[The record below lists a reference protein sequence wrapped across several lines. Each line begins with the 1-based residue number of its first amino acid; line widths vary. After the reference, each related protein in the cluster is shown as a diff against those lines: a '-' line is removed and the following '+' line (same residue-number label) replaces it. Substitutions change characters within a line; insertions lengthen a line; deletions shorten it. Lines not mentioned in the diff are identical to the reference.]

1 MRFRIPTAFVLVAAF
16 LGSGTALATASG
28 PSISEFET
36 GLTPGVQL
44 WGITSGPDGNT
55 WFTEEN
61 NNAVGRVTPGAVIT
75 EFTAGFPTGSPR
87 GIVTG
92 PDGNLWVA
100 QAGGDG
106 GIARV
111 TKAGDVTEFPVPTAG
126 DPNDIA
132 VGPDGNLWYVDP
144 AANVI
149 GRITPTGSIT
159 EFTDGLSDG
168 AEPTSI
174 VKGLRRQ
181 ALVHRAGDGQ
191 DRRDHQRRCD
201 HGVQQQPVRQRRAR
215 RHRGGPRR
223 QALVHAD
230 GRPGRHR
237 PDHHHG
243 RRHEVQRRP
252 DHELEA
258 ARHRRRARRRALVHG
273 VRGPGPDRAHHDRG
287 RHHRV
292 LLGLV
297 AITNPWFIAAGPDGN
312 MWFTGNNSPGRVARI
327 TLPPLVRDVAADL
340 IGTGSARLRGKVR
353 PNSQATSYH
362 FEYGPTTDYGM
373 ATDTAYAGSSYDLMQ
388 VLATVDGLAPATK
401 YHYRVVAEND
411 AGVSTGPDRVFA
423 TAALPVTE
431 PDPPVAAPPA
441 KPEPEPEFAKTI
453 VAGGEDVRFK
463 TPGGTW
469 QDLPDGA
476 ELPVGVALDAR
487 RGSVNLESAGCRG
500 GVQTGTFGGGVF
512 SVRQPRSGCGRVDV
526 YLRGGSFKR
535 CARLP
540 QARERSPGLRVEDA
554 PGAAALGAR
563 QRRQVPQ
570 PRAPQPRDRPRHALA
585 DRGSL
590 RRHAHARD
598 ERRGGGARLQAPSQR
613 AGARGP
619 LVPGQG
625 QGEGAPPLAALT
637 LPMQCLGNGEG
648 RRTPPRG
655 RRPRS
660 RGERRHAQALG
671 ARGQAAHQAGPR
683 EPPRVSQR
691 EIQRLAQRPDR
702 HRAGDSLSAR
712 NRFPG
717 VVRSVEADG
726 VMAIVE
732 IEAGPHRITAAIT
745 RDAVEELGLAPGVS
759 ATAAVKATSVMV
771 ERA

>member
-36 GLTPGVQL
+36 GLTPTAQL

-87 GIVTG
+87 GIVSG
-92 PDGNLWVA
+92 PDGNLWIA

-144 AANVI
+144 VANVI

-159 EFTDGLSDG
+159 EFTDGLSDA

-174 VKGLRRQ
+174 AKGS
-181 ALVHRAGDGQ
+181 
-191 DRRDHQRRCD
+191 
-201 HGVQQQPVRQRRAR
+201 
-215 RHRGGPRR
+215 
-223 QALVHAD
+223 D
-230 GRPGRHR
+230 GRLWFTEQATGKIGAITSAGVITEFSSNLSGSDEPADIAAGPDGKLWFTLAADPGGIGRITTTGDVMKFSAGLTMNSKPLGIAAGPDGALWFTESAAPGRI
-237 PDHHHG
+237 G
-243 RRHEVQRRP
+243 RVTTEGGIT
-252 DHELEA
+252 EYSS
-258 ARHRRRARRRALVHG
+258 
-273 VRGPGPDRAHHDRG
+273 
-287 RHHRV
+287 
-292 LLGLV
+292 GLV

-327 TLPPLVRDVAADL
+327 TLPPLVKELAADQ
-340 IGTGSARLRGKVR
+340 IGIASARLRGRVR

-362 FEYGPTTDYGM
+362 FEYGPTADYGM
-373 ATDTAYAGSSYDLMQ
+373 ATHPAYAGSSYDLMQ
-388 VLATVDGLAPATK
+388 VLAVVGGLAPATK

-411 AGVSTGPDRVFA
+411 AGVTTGPDRVFA
-423 TAALPVTE
+423 TEPLPAA
-431 PDPPVAAPPA
+431 DPPVPPPP
-441 KPEPEPEFAKTI
+441 PEPEPKPEFAKTI

-487 RGSVNLESAGCRG
+487 RGSVNLQTAGCRG
-500 GVQTGTFGGGVF
+500 GVQRGTFGGGVF

-540 QARERSPGLRVEDA
+540 RRTSARRASASKTRRVRRLWGRDSGGKFRSHGRHSHATVRGTRWLTEDRCDGTLTRVTN
-554 PGAAALGAR
+554 GA
-563 QRRQVPQ
+563 VVV
-570 PRAPQPRDRPRHALA
+570 RDYKRH
-585 DRGSL
+585 RNVVV
-590 RRHAHARD
+590 
-598 ERRGGGARLQAPSQR
+598 R
-613 AGARGP
+613 AGHSYLAKAKAR
-619 LVPGQG
+619 
-625 QGEGAPPLAALT
+625 AH
-637 LPMQCLGNGEG
+637 
-648 RRTPPRG
+648 RR
-655 RRPRS
+655 
-660 RGERRHAQALG
+660 
-671 ARGQAAHQAGPR
+671 
-683 EPPRVSQR
+683 
-691 EIQRLAQRPDR
+691 
-702 HRAGDSLSAR
+702 
-712 NRFPG
+712 
-717 VVRSVEADG
+717 
-726 VMAIVE
+726 
-732 IEAGPHRITAAIT
+732 
-745 RDAVEELGLAPGVS
+745 
-759 ATAAVKATSVMV
+759 
-771 ERA
+771 